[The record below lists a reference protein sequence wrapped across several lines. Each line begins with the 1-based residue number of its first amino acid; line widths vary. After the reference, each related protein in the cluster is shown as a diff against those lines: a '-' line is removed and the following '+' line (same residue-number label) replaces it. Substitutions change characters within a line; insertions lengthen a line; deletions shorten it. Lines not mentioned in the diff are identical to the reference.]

1 MEHYLKSKSL
11 KIKKIMNQN
20 MKKYLGLFA
29 VASLGGLVAVGVT
42 KLVDDKH
49 ADNFSENYL
58 ARYASLNDAA
68 SRPDF
73 VEVADLVT
81 PTVVHIVTT
90 VEQTPQKQ
98 SQEINPFDFFG
109 GPGFGFEMPNTPRSG
124 SGSGVII
131 SADGYIVTN
140 NHVID
145 GATKIRVI
153 LNDKREYNA
162 ELLGK
167 DPNTDLAVLRIDEKN
182 LPFAVV
188 GNSDDVKVGQ
198 WVLAVGN
205 PFNLTSTVTAGIV
218 SAKGRNLNLLRDQ
231 RNPESQ
237 YSIESFIQTD
247 AAVNPGNSGGALVS
261 ADGKL
266 VGINTAIASQ
276 TGQYAGYAFAVPANL
291 MKKVIGDLTK
301 YGEVQRGL
309 LGVSIQDVNSQLA
322 DKEGLSEVKGVF
334 VAKVNPNSAA
344 EEAGVKDKDVIV
356 KVDGVAVNSSSELQE
371 QVGKRSPGDKV
382 ALVLVRNNK
391 EVTVEA
397 VLKNKEGK
405 TGLIK
410 TEKVETNKALDAEFE
425 TVAREERL
433 KLKITN
439 GVRVKKVA
447 DKSILKKAG
456 VPQGFI
462 ITSIDKRPVATP
474 SEVKQALENAGEGVL
489 LGGINPDGSK
499 GFYGIGLK

>member
-1 MEHYLKSKSL
+1 
-11 KIKKIMNQN
+11 MNQN

-29 VASLGGLVAVGVT
+29 VAGLGGLAAVGVT
-42 KLVDDKH
+42 KLIDDKQ
-49 ADNFSENYL
+49 ADSFSANYL
-58 ARYASLNDAA
+58 ARYASLNEVGG
-68 SRPDF
+68 RPDF
-73 VEVADLVT
+73 VEVADVVT
-81 PTVVHIVTT
+81 PTVVHIITT
-90 VEQTPQKQ
+90 VEQSRQQ
-98 SQEINPFDFFG
+98 QEINPFDFFG
-109 GPGFGFEMPNTPRSG
+109 GPGFEMPNVPRSG

-145 GATKIRVI
+145 GASKIRVI

-167 DPNTDLAVLRIDEKN
+167 DPNTDMALLRIDEKN

-188 GNSDDVKVGQ
+188 GNSDEVKVGQ

-218 SAKGRNLNLLRDQ
+218 SAKGRNLNLLRDA

-247 AAVNPGNSGGALVS
+247 AAVNPGNSGGALVT

-276 TGQYAGYAFAVPANL
+276 TGQYAGYAFAVPSNL
-291 MKKVIGDLTK
+291 MKKVVGDLTK
-301 YGEVQRGL
+301 YGEVQRGF

-322 DKEGLSEVKGVF
+322 DKEGLREVRGVY

-344 EEAGVKDKDVIV
+344 EDAGVKDGDVII
-356 KVDGVAVNSSSELQE
+356 KVDEVAVNSSSELQE
-371 QVGKRSPGDKV
+371 QVGKRNPGDKV
-382 ALVLVRNNK
+382 KLTVLRDSREMVF
-391 EVTVEA
+391 EA
-397 VLKNKEGK
+397 VLKNREGK
-405 TGLIK
+405 TGIVK
-410 TEKVETNKALDAEFE
+410 SERIETNKALDAEFE
-425 TVAREERL
+425 TVSRDERL
-433 KLKITN
+433 KLKISN

-456 VPQGFI
+456 VPVGFV
-462 ITSIDKRPVATP
+462 ITSIDKKPVATP
-474 SEVKQALENAGEGVL
+474 AEVKTALENAGEGVL

>member
-1 MEHYLKSKSL
+1 MNVEDLKKQISARNVLDLSNKFLTTEAVETVIEVILANEETFNLVSGVNL
-11 KIKKIMNQN
+11 SGNNMAKIP
-20 MKKYLGLFA
+20 
-29 VASLGGLVAVGVT
+29 
-42 KLVDDKH
+42 
-49 ADNFSENYL
+49 DNFLRLCEYL
-58 ARYASLNDAA
+58 EDTDAS
-68 SRPDF
+68 
-73 VEVADLVT
+73 DL
-81 PTVVHIVTT
+81 
-90 VEQTPQKQ
+90 
-98 SQEINPFDFFG
+98 D
-109 GPGFGFEMPNTPRSG
+109 
-124 SGSGVII
+124 I
-131 SADGYIVTN
+131 S
-140 NHVID
+140 
-145 GATKIRVI
+145 
-153 LNDKREYNA
+153 
-162 ELLGK
+162 
-167 DPNTDLAVLRIDEKN
+167 
-182 LPFAVV
+182 
-188 GNSDDVKVGQ
+188 
-198 WVLAVGN
+198 GN

-231 RNPESQ
+231 RNLESQ

-382 ALVLVRNNK
+382 ALVLLRNNK
-391 EVTVEA
+391 EVMVDA

-447 DKSILKKAG
+447 EKSILKKAG

>member
-1 MEHYLKSKSL
+1 MH
-11 KIKKIMNQN
+11 QN

-29 VASLGGLVAVGVT
+29 VASLGGLAAIGIT
-42 KLVDDKH
+42 KLIDDKQ
-49 ADNFSENYL
+49 ADTFSANYL
-58 ARYASLNDAA
+58 ARYASLNEAG

-90 VEQTPQKQ
+90 VEPKQ
-98 SQEINPFDFFG
+98 QDRQQQMHPFDLF

-167 DPNTDLAVLRIDEKN
+167 DPNTDLALLRIDESN
-182 LPFAVV
+182 LQYAVV

-218 SAKGRNLNLLRDQ
+218 SAKGRNLNLLRDA

-247 AAVNPGNSGGALVS
+247 AAVNPGNSGGALVTS
-261 ADGKL
+261 DGKL

-301 YGEVQRGL
+301 YGEVQRGF

-322 DKEGLSEVKGVF
+322 DKEGLREVRGVY
-334 VAKVNPNSAA
+334 VAKVNPNSSA
-344 EEAGVKDKDVIV
+344 EDAGVKDGDVII
-356 KVDGVAVNSSSELQE
+356 KVEDVVVNSSSELQE
-371 QVGKRSPGDKV
+371 QVGKRSPGDK
-382 ALVLVRNNK
+382 LKITVLRDNK
-391 EVTVEA
+391 EMNFEA

-405 TGLIK
+405 TGIVK
-410 TEKVETNKALDAEFE
+410 SEKVESNKVLDAEFE
-425 TVAREERL
+425 TVNREDRL

-456 VPQGFI
+456 VPVGFV

-474 SEVKQALENAGEGVL
+474 SEVKTALENAGEGVL